1 MAENEKPKDEF
12 LEAVRGYIQDI
23 ESNELLHDF
32 RVFLKYVAEN
42 DIKLTPQWR
51 IIPRKDIYAI
61 NSLFRFPHPT
71 EEKIGNT
78 VFKIREE
85 FELRYLHFIDLL
97 SLASGCTKISNKGN
111 LKKGQNFER
120 FFELN
125 GLTEISQLFLSWYF
139 GMDWQGWFMRGGDFA
154 ERLHSKVKEIAQHFD
169 MVKDREK
176 IDFKGFAN
184 NLITSTN
191 VKWICEAGDK
201 DFSTARFGIRELLIT
216 PLQYFGAVEL
226 FTEKN
231 DRGGDEFVSFK
242 FTYPL
247 GKYLINLLTFKKYN
261 PKLN

>member
-1 MAENEKPKDEF
+1 MFEEENSKGEF
-12 LEAVRGYIQDI
+12 LDAVRGYMHDI
-23 ESNELLHDF
+23 ENNELLHDF

-61 NSLFRFPHPT
+61 NSLFRYPHPT

-97 SLASGCTKISNKGN
+97 SIASGCTKITNKGN
-111 LKKGQNFER
+111 LRKGQNFTR
-120 FFELN
+120 LFDIN

-139 GMDWQGWFMRGGDFA
+139 GMSWQEWFMRGGDFA
-154 ERLHSKVKEIAQHFD
+154 ERLQSKVKEIAQHLH

-176 IDFKGFAN
+176 IDFKEFAN
-184 NLITSTN
+184 NIITSTN
-191 VKWICEAGDK
+191 VKWICIAGDK
-201 DFSTARFGIRELLIT
+201 DFSTARFGIRELLIR
-216 PLQYFGAVEL
+216 PMQYFGAVEL
-226 FTEKN
+226 FNEK
-231 DRGGDEFVSFK
+231 DEKGAEKFVSFK